1 MNLEKIVRAIV
12 EREREGGH
20 KGQNKWM
27 EEEIKSEVEVAK
39 KGEIK

>member
-12 EREREGGH
+12 ERDRGH
-20 KGQNKWM
+20 KGHNKWM